1 MRKKILFVLCLC
13 MFAISCSS
21 WVQYDDTYLYLQ
33 VVGGGVYNGA
43 NTVTT
48 ATATAIVVNNNY
60 GIACTANITKLYY
73 SVRFGG
79 YGKIFELDEVVT
91 LEYDDSV
98 HVVEVS
104 ETLTIYNFR
113 AEFVEPDDTV
123 ADYDRYS
130 GVYDTQT
137 YEVTRLYSTDSDG
150 KELAADKMPAADSI
164 PLGNYASIKVG
175 DIITVKILDNY
186 DDDKKIS
193 ITVNDGTTGITA
205 DTLTLK
211 E

>member
-48 ATATAIVVNNNY
+48 ATAIVDNNDY
-60 GIACTANITKLYY
+60 GIAADITKLYY

-91 LEYDDSV
+91 LEYDDGV
-98 HVVEVS
+98 HVAKVS

-150 KELAADKMPAADSI
+150 KELAADSI

-193 ITVNDGTTGITA
+193 ITVNDGTTGTTTITA

>member
-48 ATATAIVVNNNY
+48 ATAIVNDNDY
-60 GIACTANITKLYY
+60 GIADAGTADITKLYY

-91 LEYDDSV
+91 LEYDDGV
-98 HVVEVS
+98 HVDKVS
-104 ETLTIYNFR
+104 KTLTIYNFR

-150 KELAADKMPAADSI
+150 KELAADSI
-164 PLGNYASIKVG
+164 PLGDYASIKVG

-193 ITVNDGTTGITA
+193 ITVNDGTTGTTTITA
-205 DTLTLK
+205 NTLTLK

>member
-48 ATATAIVVNNNY
+48 ATAIVNGNDY
-60 GIACTANITKLYY
+60 GIAGTADITKLYY

-91 LEYDDSV
+91 LEYYDSV
-98 HVVEVS
+98 HVGEVS

-150 KELAADKMPAADSI
+150 KELAADSI

-193 ITVNDGTTGITA
+193 ITVNDGTTGTTTITA
-205 DTLTLK
+205 NTLTLK